1 MGSKSGN
8 GPERVVLM
16 PSNGQRPVGADDFK
30 ASVGVASVWLTLYL
44 LVFFASLAMP
54 ELPRTL
60 AWAGIYGEEAPGGK
74 AVPF

>member
-1 MGSKSGN
+1 
-8 GPERVVLM
+8 
-16 PSNGQRPVGADDFK
+16 
-30 ASVGVASVWLTLYL
+30 VWLTLYL

-60 AWAGIYGEEAPGGK
+60 AWAGIYAEAEPGGK